1 MLSSLRSVSPSFREQ
16 GKHGCHSK
24 WMRKGGKPSPMKNL
38 LNLFHLA
45 NQNFPTPVCG
55 QGEER
60 DSEVGLGEDSRTDHT
75 TEGKKMK

>member
-1 MLSSLRSVSPSFREQ
+1 
-16 GKHGCHSK
+16 
-24 WMRKGGKPSPMKNL
+24 MKNL